1 MTHKAILSLLAAL
14 AVSTAAPAQQAVEL
28 TQQKMSKWDIG
39 TANYS
44 GIAPIGNSQYVLVS
58 DKEPTDGFFV
68 FTIIQDPTTGEC
80 PRSTPKA

>member
-44 GIAPIGNSQYVLVS
+44 GIAPIGNSQYTS
-58 DKEPTDGFFV
+58 TWKAGRATW
-68 FTIIQDPTTGEC
+68 C